1 MHILARLSFLALAS
15 AGATVT
21 AAQPA
26 SGPGMGMGSGP
37 GPHASAP
44 RAGMGPRSGTGFTP
58 GWNMMTTEER
68 AAHQAAMAGMK
79 SQGDCV
85 SYMEQHHKQM
95 MERARERGL
104 PGPGGSSRADLCS
117 GLPK

>member
-1 MHILARLSFLALAS
+1 MHYLARLSLLALAC
-15 AGATVT
+15 AGATVSL
-21 AAQPA
+21 AQSA
-26 SGPGMGMGSGP
+26 SGPGMGP

-44 RAGMGPRSGTGFTP
+44 HAGMGPRSGTGFTP
-58 GWNMMTTEER
+58 GWNMMTKEER

-104 PGPGGSSRADLCS
+104 PGPGGSSRTDLCN